1 MKTALLI
8 PPSEFILALLLVGL
22 RIETTSYAK
31 TYYPRCNKS
40 TAKAQLCVF
49 RGVVRPV
56 TRVLLVDDDIEL
68 LDIARILFDQKD
80 PDLELVVSS
89 SVKDALQK
97 LEREKFDIVISDHLM
112 PDASGL
118 DLLEALREGGDDIGF
133 VMWTGHSNEE
143 IAIKSLNLGADYYIL
158 KGEDYRNQ
166 FSIIQNIIKSVLSKK
181 TRAELPV
188 IRQDNASKF
197 IHKLSHD
204 IIGIAQNIMGY
215 ATLLEEESDPK
226 YIEGISRLLTKLDDR
241 VKTAVTQVDDGLL
254 NEK

>member
-1 MKTALLI
+1 M
-8 PPSEFILALLLVGL
+8 
-22 RIETTSYAK
+22 
-31 TYYPRCNKS
+31 
-40 TAKAQLCVF
+40 
-49 RGVVRPV
+49 VRSV

-80 PDLELVVSS
+80 PDLELVVSK
-89 SVKDALQK
+89 SVNDALQK
-97 LEREKFDIVISDHLM
+97 IEREKFDIVISDYLM

-118 DLLEALREGGDDIGF
+118 DLLEVLREGGNDIGF
-133 VMWTGHSNEE
+133 VMWTGHSSEE
-143 IAIKSLNLGADYYIL
+143 IVIKSLNLGADYYIL

-166 FSIIQNIIKSVLSKK
+166 FSIIQNIIKSVVSRKSHP
-181 TRAELPV
+181 EIPV
-188 IRQDNASKF
+188 IRQEDASKF

-204 IIGIAQNIMGY
+204 VVGIAQNVMGY
-215 ATLLEEESDPK
+215 ATLLEEESNPK